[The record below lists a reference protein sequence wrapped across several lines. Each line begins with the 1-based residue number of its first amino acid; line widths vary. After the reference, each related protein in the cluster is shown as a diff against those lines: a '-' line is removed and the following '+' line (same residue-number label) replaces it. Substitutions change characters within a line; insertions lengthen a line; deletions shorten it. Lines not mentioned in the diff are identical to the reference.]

1 MKRHF
6 RVIGLVIILLVTGI
20 GVYQNRATA
29 ENRPPDTKPVAAQ
42 TGPSATPLPVNLPT
56 NTPTLP
62 PATDL
67 PTATATVAGPILA
80 EAKSPDTNV
89 RAEPDISSN
98 RLGLIQP
105 GAQYRVLARRF
116 EWYQIEY
123 PDTPTRLGWVHQ
135 SVVNI
140 IGDAETIPDIE
151 VESLPTTDPT
161 LAAREETAIAAT
173 QTPGGLL
180 TLTAQVFVTPA
191 GIFTQVAGPTST
203 LAPGERL
210 PTFTFPPFTNTPI
223 RIEELRKST
232 VTNPNSSGFAP
243 IVPIVGLAALGLLGL
258 FVGILRRL

>member
-1 MKRHF
+1 MKR
-6 RVIGLVIILLVTGI
+6 RLRLIGLGFLLIVAI
-20 GVYQNRATA
+20 GVYQNHASA
-29 ENRPPDTKPVAAQ
+29 ENHQPAPKPLVAQ
-42 TGPSATPLPVNLPT
+42 GGPTSTPLPVNLPT
-56 NTPTLP
+56 STPTLP

-67 PTATATVAGPILA
+67 PTATATVSGPILA

-89 RAEPDISSN
+89 RAEPDISAN

-105 GAQYRVLARRF
+105 GAQYRVLAKRF

-123 PDTPTRLGWVHQ
+123 PDTPSRLGWVHQ
-135 SVVNI
+135 SVVTI
-140 IGDAETIPDIE
+140 IGDPAAIPDIA

-161 LAAREETAIAAT
+161 LAAREETAISAT

-180 TLTAQVFVTPA
+180 TLTAQVFVTPQ

-232 VTNPNSSGFAP
+232 VTSPNNSSGFAP

-258 FVGILRRL
+258 LVGILRRL

>member
-1 MKRHF
+1 MKGRLK
-6 RVIGLVIILLVTGI
+6 VIGIVVMLLVGI
-20 GVYQNRATA
+20 GVYQNRAAA
-29 ENRPPDTKPVAAQ
+29 ENRLPDTNSIVAQ
-42 TGPSATPLPVNLPT
+42 TGPSSTPLPVNLPT
-56 NTPTLP
+56 STPTNP
-62 PATDL
+62 PATEL
-67 PTATATVAGPILA
+67 PTATATVSGPILA

-105 GAQYRVLARRF
+105 GAQYAVLAKRF

-123 PDTPTRLGWVHQ
+123 PDTPTRLGWVHE

-140 IGDAETIPDIE
+140 IGDPAAIPDIA

-161 LAAREETAIAAT
+161 IAAREETAIAAT

-232 VTNPNSSGFAP
+232 VTNANSSGFAP
-243 IVPIVGLAALGLLGL
+243 IVPIVGLVALGLLGL